1 MLDIAV
7 IIVSWNVRQLLE
19 ECLASVYRSLTACAS
34 ARGGPGL
41 AVSVWVV
48 DNDSADGTPQM
59 VRDLY
64 PQARLIANTEN
75 LGFAGGN
82 NQAIERALPEAA
94 RYLMLLNPD
103 TVVRGRAL
111 ETLVTF
117 LDRTSDAGMA
127 GARLVHGDGSF
138 QHSGF
143 RFPGLAQILLD
154 LYPLPARLHETRLN
168 GRYPRSWYVA
178 DAPPFRIDHPLGA
191 AVMVRREAIVT
202 VGLLDTRF
210 FMYCEEI
217 DWAMRMKTAGWNIYC
232 VPAAE
237 IIHLGA
243 QSTSQIEAASF
254 VNLWRSRYR
263 LYRKHSSGAPMCL
276 ARWLVRLG
284 MRVKALQT
292 DSETLKLAYREAR
305 DAWNVG

>member
-1 MLDIAV
+1 MLDLAV

-34 ARGGPGL
+34 PCGGPGL
-41 AVSVWVV
+41 AASVWVV
-48 DNDSADGTPQM
+48 DNDSADGTPEM
-59 VRDLY
+59 VRELY
-64 PQARLIANTEN
+64 PLARLIANTEN

-82 NQAIERALPEAA
+82 NQAIEHALPEAP

-111 ETLVTF
+111 ETLVKF
-117 LDRTSDAGMA
+117 LDRTPNTGMA

-168 GRYPRSWYVA
+168 GRYPRPWYEA
-178 DAPPFRIDHPLGA
+178 GAPPFRIDHPLGA

-202 VGLLDTRF
+202 VGLLDTQF

-217 DWAMRMKTAGWNIYC
+217 DWAMRMKTAGWDIYC

-243 QSTSQIEAASF
+243 QSTSQIEATSF

-263 LYRKHSSGAPMCL
+263 LYRKHNSVPRMCL

-284 MRVKALQT
+284 MRIKALQA
-292 DSETLKLAYREAR
+292 DSETLRQAYREAS
-305 DAWNVG
+305 DAWNCG

>member
-1 MLDIAV
+1 MLDLAV
-7 IIVSWNVRQLLE
+7 IIVSWNVRQLVE
-19 ECLASVYRSLTACAS
+19 ECLASVYQSLTALGS

-41 AVSVWVV
+41 ATSVWVV
-48 DNDSADGTPQM
+48 DNDSADGTPEM
-59 VRDLY
+59 VQELY

-82 NQAIERALPEAA
+82 NQAIERSLPETP

-111 ETLVTF
+111 ETLVKF
-117 LDRTSDAGMA
+117 LDRTPNAGMA

-168 GRYPRSWYVA
+168 GRYPRSWYE
-178 DAPPFRIDHPLGA
+178 DAASPFQIDHPLGA
-191 AVMVRREAIVT
+191 AVMVRREAIAT

-217 DWAMRMKTAGWNIYC
+217 DWAMRMKTAGWDIYC

-243 QSTSQIEAASF
+243 QSTSQIEATSF
-254 VNLWRSRYR
+254 VNLWRSRCR
-263 LYRKHSSGAPMCL
+263 LYRKHSSRPRMCL

-284 MRVKALQT
+284 MRIRALQT
-292 DSETLKLAYREAR
+292 NSETLRSAYREAR
-305 DAWNVG
+305 DAWNCG